1 MPACLNS
8 RNARNDHNRQVQIIV
23 NTDGDVRLE
32 ALASQIDQVKR
43 PPVDQWQPEREG
55 LIDIVIRRDGSWVH
69 EGSVIHRQPLVR
81 LFASILRLDDERY
94 FLVTPVEKL
103 EITVE
108 DAPFAATSMEVI
120 HPGTPDQSLAFTTN
134 VGDQVICDESHPL
147 SVQYSVDGE
156 PSPYVVVRSRLSA
169 LLTRSVWI
177 ELAELATEQDGVA
190 GVHSRGTFFALSA

>member
-43 PPVDQWQPEREG
+43 PPVDQWH
-55 LIDIVIRRDGSWVH
+55 DGSWVH

-108 DAPFAATSMEVI
+108 DAPFAATYMEVI